1 MGPKTQ
7 TLRGQKQYF
16 RVFSLFADVLYMWC
30 HELMTFLGPVCIFAC
45 LSSSLL
51 CVYTV
56 DVVKGNYR
64 LYFSMSHI
72 VSVVKVSD
80 YAETTEQRH
89 RGNLTGDKARVKD
102 SRNVREMFHFLFFM
116 EPLNIFSVVLTFG
129 NNSLTATLNISSS
142 TCFFHHKHLTLN
154 TWTWRGKTH

>member
-1 MGPKTQ
+1 
-7 TLRGQKQYF
+7 
-16 RVFSLFADVLYMWC
+16 
-30 HELMTFLGPVCIFAC
+30 
-45 LSSSLL
+45 
-51 CVYTV
+51 V

-102 SRNVREMFHFLFFM
+102 SRNVREMFHFLFFL
-116 EPLNIFSVVLTFG
+116 PVFNVS
-129 NNSLTATLNISSS
+129 
-142 TCFFHHKHLTLN
+142 
-154 TWTWRGKTH
+154 